1 MYMCYVDESGHC
13 GKKYNPEQPVEVLCG
28 VLTDTT
34 KLFKTQREHAEIL
47 QILKERNI
55 PLEEL
60 KASEAYRG
68 RKSWANVPPEVRDRV
83 FELILVWAQER
94 GCKYIV
100 CPIDTKKFFD
110 QKEAGC
116 AISKN
121 LCHPYETGAMNVVL
135 AVERLQKTKK
145 NNKGKTLVVFDE
157 QKEHDKNILTLLEG
171 DLSFADSYTGYKP
184 KPRAKKQPQR
194 LDQIIDVPHFSK
206 SPLSVLIQIAD
217 WVAFIVNKYLLLT
230 TYGEKEKYEGE
241 LGKITRWYLTIGD
254 SKIPHTHIDPP
265 GKDFI
270 CSFFRNLRPE
280 NWTAKDWVIE

>member
-13 GKKYNPEQPVEVLCG
+13 GKKYNIEQPVEVLCG

-68 RKSWANVPPEVRDRV
+68 RKSWANVPHGVRDRV

-94 GCKYIV
+94 VCKYIV

-145 NNKGKTLVVFDE
+145 NNKGKTLIVFDE

-171 DLSFADSYTGYKP
+171 DLSFTDSYTGYKP

-206 SPLSVLIQIAD
+206 SHLSVLIQIAD
-217 WVAFIVNKYLLLT
+217 WVAFIVNKYLFLT
-230 TYGEKEKYEGE
+230 TYGEEEKYEGE
-241 LGKITRWYLTIGD
+241 LEKITRWYLTIGE

-270 CSFFRNLRPE
+270 CKFFRTLRPE